1 MNRQNPEKQ
10 GLHATWAI
18 WLAIPLD
25 GVAAI
30 LACDNRR
37 PSRGV
42 TRFQSPRYFELLIAL
57 MPLFASTILLSAF
70 LLFLVQPIIAKQIL
84 PWFGGSSA
92 VWTTCLVFFQVVLL
106 AGYTYSHLTTRYL
119 KSTHQA
125 YLHIGLLALSLLFLP
140 IIPSEALK
148 PLAGADA
155 AIRIVAL
162 LVATIGLPY
171 FLLSATGPLLQKW
184 VAPRFP
190 EKTVYRLFAL
200 SNFGSLVG
208 LLAFPFAIEPFS
220 TAHAQSVAW
229 SVAYAIFAIA
239 CAASAWAAAQSA
251 DRSVPVTTAVADETR
266 GPRPGIRDY
275 ALWLAFAA
283 LGSVLLL
290 ATTSHITQN
299 IATVPFLWVLPLSL
313 YLLTFVVAFEG
324 RGGRGWYQRSWFL
337 FPTLLLLVAMAAG
350 LSANRGVLDVSLAV
364 PLYTVGMMMAAFFC
378 NGELAL
384 SKPVPR
390 YLTHFYLTIS
400 LGGALGGLLVGL
412 VAPRVFPTY
421 FELPVALVLLASL
434 AVFVARKTRWLVG
447 PAVVATLAAGWFG
460 SEYIGFLREE
470 AVYMHRNFYGTLR
483 VKEQGEGDL
492 QVRRLLHGVILHGEQ
507 LTISPK
513 RLEPGTYYARSSGVG
528 RAIEARQHNQD
539 SVKLGFV
546 GLGVG
551 TLSAYGRGGDLV
563 RFYELDP
570 DVLALAKTQFSY
582 LNASP
587 SKIEYVIGDARSSM
601 ERELASGQPQG
612 YDVLAIDA
620 FSSDSIPVHLIT
632 REAVQLYFQ
641 HLQPNGILAVHISNR
656 FLDLKP
662 VLANIA
668 QALGLTARLI
678 TDTPA
683 DGSSGSTTDWVLLAR
698 SATTF
703 DAEQLVEVAEP
714 IEPKPEFSLW
724 TDQFNNL
731 FDILKSRPINEL
743 RRMIGLD

>member
-1 MNRQNPEKQ
+1 
-10 GLHATWAI
+10 
-18 WLAIPLD
+18 
-25 GVAAI
+25 
-30 LACDNRR
+30 
-37 PSRGV
+37 
-42 TRFQSPRYFELLIAL
+42 

-84 PWFGGSSA
+84 PWFGGTSA

-119 KSTHQA
+119 SFKQQA
-125 YLHIGLLALSLLFLP
+125 RLHIALLAVSLLFLP

-148 PLAGADA
+148 PAAGADA
-155 AIRIVAL
+155 ALRIVVL
-162 LVATIGLPY
+162 LFATIGLPY
-171 FLLSATGPLLQKW
+171 FLLSSTGPLLQKW

-190 EKTVYRLFAL
+190 EKSVYRLFAL
-200 SNFGSLVG
+200 SNFGSLIG

-220 TAHAQSVAW
+220 TSFAQSIVW
-229 SVAYAIFAIA
+229 SVAYAMFAVA
-239 CAASAWAAAQSA
+239 CAASAWKASQSVVASGAAANAIAA
-251 DRSVPVTTAVADETR
+251 DPE
-266 GPRPGIRDY
+266 GPAPRLSDY

-299 IATVPFLWVLPLSL
+299 IASVPFLWVLPLSL
-313 YLLTFVVAFEG
+313 YLLSFVIAFEG
-324 RGGRGWYQRSWFL
+324 RQGRGWYQRAWFL

-350 LSANRGVLDVSLAV
+350 LEANRGVLDVSLAV

-378 NGELAL
+378 NGELAV

-400 LGGALGGLLVGL
+400 LGGALGGMLVGL

-434 AVFVARKTRWLVG
+434 AVFVARKTRWLIG
-447 PAVVATLAAGWFG
+447 PAIVATLATAWFG
-460 SEYIGFLREE
+460 SEYIGFLRDDV
-470 AVYMHRNFYGTLR
+470 VYMHRNFYGTLR
-483 VKEQGEGDL
+483 VKEQGEGDK

-507 LTISPK
+507 QTINAT
-513 RLEPGTYYARSSGVG
+513 RLEPGTYYARTSGVG
-528 RAIEARQHNQD
+528 RAIEAKQNQGP
-539 SVKLGFV
+539 VRLGFV

-551 TLSAYGRGGDLV
+551 TLSAYGRAGDVV

-582 LNASP
+582 LSSSP
-587 SKIEYVIGDARSSM
+587 ATIEFVIGDARLSM
-601 ERELASGQPQG
+601 ERELLSGARQR

-632 REAVQLYFQ
+632 SEATALFFQ
-641 HLQPNGILAVHISNR
+641 HLNPDGILAYHISNR

-668 QALGLTARLI
+668 QANNLSVRLI
-678 TDTPA
+678 TDSPD
-683 DGSSGSTTDWVLLAR
+683 DGSTASITDWVLLAR
-698 SATTF
+698 SPAAF
-703 DAEQLVEVAEP
+703 DDERLAEVVEAIDP
-714 IEPKPEFSLW
+714 NPHFSLW

-731 FDILKSRPINEL
+731 IDVLKSNPINEL
-743 RRMIGLD
+743 RRLIGLS

>member
-1 MNRQNPEKQ
+1 
-10 GLHATWAI
+10 
-18 WLAIPLD
+18 
-25 GVAAI
+25 
-30 LACDNRR
+30 
-37 PSRGV
+37 
-42 TRFQSPRYFELLIAL
+42 

-84 PWFGGSSA
+84 PWFGGTSA

-106 AGYTYSHLTTRYL
+106 AGYTYSHLITRYL
-119 KSTHQA
+119 APKQQA
-125 YLHIGLLALSLLFLP
+125 RLHIVLLVISLLFLP
-140 IIPSEALK
+140 IVPSEALK
-148 PLAGADA
+148 PAAGADA
-155 AIRIVAL
+155 ALRIVVL

-171 FLLSATGPLLQKW
+171 FLLSSTGPLLQKW

-190 EKTVYRLFAL
+190 EKSVYRLFAL
-200 SNFGSLVG
+200 SNFGSLIG

-220 TAHAQSVAW
+220 SSLAQSIVW
-229 SVAYAIFAIA
+229 SAAYAVFAVA
-239 CAASAWAAAQSA
+239 CALSAWKAS
-251 DRSVPVTTAVADETR
+251 RSLDASGI
-266 GPRPGIRDY
+266 GPARTNAPEPEGPPPRLTDY

-299 IATVPFLWVLPLSL
+299 IASVPFLWVLPLSL

-324 RGGRGWYQRSWFL
+324 RGGRGWYQRNWYL

-350 LSANRGVLDVSLAV
+350 LSANRGVLDISVAV
-364 PLYTVGMMMAAFFC
+364 PLYTIGMLMAAFFC

-390 YLTHFYLTIS
+390 YLTQFYLTIS

-447 PAVVATLAAGWFG
+447 PAVIAVLATGWFG
-460 SEYIGFLREE
+460 SEYIGFLRDE
-470 AVYMHRNFYGTLR
+470 AVFMQRNFYGTLR
-483 VKEQGEGDL
+483 VKEQGEGDQ

-507 LTISPK
+507 LTINAK
-513 RLEPGTYYARSSGVG
+513 RLEPGTYYARTSGIG
-528 RAIEARQHNQD
+528 RAIEAKQD
-539 SVKLGFV
+539 AGAVRLGFV

-551 TLSAYGRGGDLV
+551 TLSAYGRAGDIV

-570 DVLALAKTQFSY
+570 DVVALAKSQFSY
-582 LNASP
+582 LSSSP
-587 SKIEYVIGDARSSM
+587 AAIEYVIGDARLSM
-601 ERELASGQPQG
+601 ERELAAGNPQG

-620 FSSDSIPVHLIT
+620 FSSDSIPVHLMT
-632 REAVQLYFQ
+632 AEATSLFFK
-641 HLQPNGILAVHISNR
+641 HLKPDGILAFHISNR

-668 QALGLTARLI
+668 QANGLVVTLV
-678 TDTPA
+678 TDSPG
-683 DGSSGSTTDWVLLAR
+683 DDSSASITDWVLLAR
-698 SATTF
+698 SPEAF
-703 DAEQLVEVAEP
+703 EDERLAEVAEAIAP
-714 IEPKPEFSLW
+714 NPHFSLW

-731 FDILKSRPINEL
+731 IDVLKSNPINEL
-743 RRMIGLD
+743 RRLIGLS

>member
-1 MNRQNPEKQ
+1 
-10 GLHATWAI
+10 
-18 WLAIPLD
+18 
-25 GVAAI
+25 
-30 LACDNRR
+30 
-37 PSRGV
+37 
-42 TRFQSPRYFELLIAL
+42 

-84 PWFGGSSA
+84 PWFGGTSA

-119 KSTHQA
+119 SPKYQA
-125 YLHIGLLALSLLFLP
+125 RLHIALLAVSLLFLP
-140 IIPSEALK
+140 IVPSEALK
-148 PLAGADA
+148 PAAGADA
-155 AIRIVAL
+155 ALRIVVL

-200 SNFGSLVG
+200 SNFGSLIG

-220 TAHAQSVAW
+220 TSRAQSIVW
-229 SVAYAIFAIA
+229 SAAYALFAVA
-239 CAASAWAAAQSA
+239 CAVSAWKASQLAAVSGAVAS
-251 DRSVPVTTAVADETR
+251 PTAVEPE
-266 GPRPGIRDY
+266 GPAPRLSDY

-299 IATVPFLWVLPLSL
+299 IASVPFLWVLPLSL

-324 RGGRGWYQRSWFL
+324 RQGRGWYQRSWFL

-364 PLYTVGMMMAAFFC
+364 PLYTIGMMMAAFFC

-390 YLTHFYLTIS
+390 YLTQFYLTIS
-400 LGGALGGLLVGL
+400 LGGALGGMLVGL
-412 VAPRVFPTY
+412 VAPRIFPTY
-421 FELPVALVLLASL
+421 FEFPVALVLLASL
-434 AVFVARKTRWLVG
+434 AVLVARKTRWLIG
-447 PAVVATLAAGWFG
+447 PAIVATLATAWFG
-460 SEYIGFLREE
+460 SEYIGFLRDEV
-470 AVYMHRNFYGTLR
+470 VYMHRNFYGTVR
-483 VKEQGEGDL
+483 VKEQGQGDQ
-492 QVRRLLHGVILHGEQ
+492 QVRRLLNGVILHGEQ
-507 LTISPK
+507 RTINAN
-513 RLEPGTYYARSSGVG
+513 RLEPGTYYARTSGVG
-528 RAIEARQHNQD
+528 RAIEAKQRQGP
-539 SVKLGFV
+539 VRLGSV

-551 TLSAYGRGGDLV
+551 TLAAYGRAGDAV

-570 DVLALAKTQFSY
+570 DVLTLARSQFSY
-582 LNASP
+582 LNSSP
-587 SKIEYVIGDARSSM
+587 AAIEVVIGDARLSM
-601 ERELASGQPQG
+601 ERELLSGALQS

-620 FSSDSIPVHLIT
+620 FASDAIPVHLIT
-632 REAVQLYFQ
+632 SEATALFFK
-641 HLQPNGILAVHISNR
+641 HLKPDGILAFHISNR

-668 QALGLTARLI
+668 LANGLEARLV
-678 TDTPA
+678 TDSPDDDSLA
-683 DGSSGSTTDWVLLAR
+683 STTDWVLLAR
-698 SATTF
+698 SSTAF
-703 DAEQLVEVAEP
+703 ADERLAEVVEA
-714 IEPKPEFSLW
+714 IEPNPNFSLW

-731 FDILKSRPINEL
+731 IDVLKSNPINEL
-743 RRMIGLD
+743 RRLIGLSEGT

>member
-1 MNRQNPEKQ
+1 
-10 GLHATWAI
+10 
-18 WLAIPLD
+18 
-25 GVAAI
+25 
-30 LACDNRR
+30 
-37 PSRGV
+37 
-42 TRFQSPRYFELLIAL
+42 

-84 PWFGGSSA
+84 PWFGGTSA
-92 VWTTCLVFFQVVLL
+92 VWTTCLVFFRWSCSLVYLFASDNALLVAQASSALAHCAARGELVVS
-106 AGYTYSHLTTRYL
+106 ADR
-119 KSTHQA
+119 
-125 YLHIGLLALSLLFLP
+125 
-140 IIPSEALK
+140 SERGLK
-148 PLAGADA
+148 PAAGADA
-155 AIRIVAL
+155 ALRIVVL

-190 EKTVYRLFAL
+190 EKSVYRLFAL
-200 SNFGSLVG
+200 SNFGSLIG

-220 TAHAQSVAW
+220 TSHAQSIVW
-229 SVAYAIFAIA
+229 SVAYALFAVA
-239 CAASAWAAAQSA
+239 CAVSAWKAAASG
-251 DRSVPVTTAVADETR
+251 AVA
-266 GPRPGIRDY
+266 GPTVADPEGPAPRLPDY

-299 IATVPFLWVLPLSL
+299 VASVPFLWVLPLSL

-324 RGGRGWYQRSWFL
+324 RQGRGWYQRAWFL

-364 PLYTVGMMMAAFFC
+364 PLYTIGMMMAAFFC

-390 YLTHFYLTIS
+390 YLTQFYLTIS
-400 LGGALGGLLVGL
+400 LGGALGGMLVGL

-434 AVFVARKTRWLVG
+434 AVLVARKTRWLIG
-447 PAVVATLAAGWFG
+447 PAIVATLATAWFG
-460 SEYIGFLREE
+460 SEYIGFLRDEV
-470 AVYMHRNFYGTLR
+470 VYMHRNFYGTLR
-483 VKEQGEGDL
+483 VKEQGQGDQ

-507 LTISPK
+507 QTINAN
-513 RLEPGTYYARSSGVG
+513 RLEPGTYYARTSGVG
-528 RAIEARQHNQD
+528 RAIEAKQSEGPVR
-539 SVKLGFV
+539 LGFV

-551 TLSAYGRGGDLV
+551 TLSAYGRAGDVV

-570 DVLALAKTQFSY
+570 DVLALAKSQFSY
-582 LNASP
+582 LNSSP
-587 SKIEYVIGDARSSM
+587 AAIEFVIGDARLSM
-601 ERELASGQPQG
+601 ERELLSSALQR

-632 REAVQLYFQ
+632 SEATALFFQ
-641 HLQPNGILAVHISNR
+641 HLKPDGILAFHISNR

-668 QALGLTARLI
+668 EANGLAARLV
-678 TDTPA
+678 TDRLETTAQRRSPTGCCSR
-683 DGSSGSTTDWVLLAR
+683 DRPRRSTMSGSQR
-698 SATTF
+698 SSKRSNRIRISRSG
-703 DAEQLVEVAEP
+703 P
-714 IEPKPEFSLW
+714 ISS
-724 TDQFNNL
+724 T
-731 FDILKSRPINEL
+731 I
-743 RRMIGLD
+743 

>member
-1 MNRQNPEKQ
+1 
-10 GLHATWAI
+10 
-18 WLAIPLD
+18 
-25 GVAAI
+25 
-30 LACDNRR
+30 
-37 PSRGV
+37 
-42 TRFQSPRYFELLIAL
+42 

-84 PWFGGSSA
+84 PWFGGTSA

-119 KSTHQA
+119 SLKQQA
-125 YLHIGLLALSLLFLP
+125 RLHIALLAISLLFLP
-140 IIPSEALK
+140 IVPNEALK
-148 PLAGADA
+148 PAAGADA
-155 AIRIVAL
+155 ALRIVVL

-171 FLLSATGPLLQKW
+171 FLLSSTGPLLQKW

-190 EKTVYRLFAL
+190 EKSVYRLFAL

-220 TAHAQSVAW
+220 TSRAQSIVW
-229 SVAYAIFAIA
+229 STAYAVFALA
-239 CAASAWAAAQSA
+239 CAVSAWKAS
-251 DRSVPVTTAVADETR
+251 RSVVAADANRAVVSEPE
-266 GPRPGIRDY
+266 GPAPRLVDY

-299 IATVPFLWVLPLSL
+299 IASVPFLWVLPLSL

-324 RGGRGWYQRSWFL
+324 RQGRGWYQRTWFL

-350 LSANRGVLDVSLAV
+350 LSANRGVLDVGLAV
-364 PLYTVGMMMAAFFC
+364 PLYTVGMAMAAFFC
-378 NGELAL
+378 NGELAM

-390 YLTHFYLTIS
+390 YLTQFYLTIS
-400 LGGALGGLLVGL
+400 LGGALGGMLVGL

-434 AVFVARKTRWLVG
+434 AVFVARKTRWLIG
-447 PAVVATLAAGWFG
+447 PAIVATLATAWFG
-460 SEYIGFLREE
+460 SEYIGFLRDDV
-470 AVYMHRNFYGTLR
+470 VYMHRNFYGTVR
-483 VKEQGEGDL
+483 VKEQGEGDK
-492 QVRRLLHGVILHGEQ
+492 QMRRLLHGVILHGEQ
-507 LTISPK
+507 PTINAN
-513 RLEPGTYYARSSGVG
+513 RLEPGSYYARTSGVG
-528 RAIEARQHNQD
+528 RAIEAKQSAGPVR
-539 SVKLGFV
+539 LGFV

-551 TLSAYGRGGDLV
+551 TLSAYGRAGDVV

-570 DVLALAKTQFSY
+570 DVLALAKNQFSY
-582 LNASP
+582 LSSSP
-587 SKIEYVIGDARSSM
+587 AAIEFVIGDARLSM
-601 ERELASGQPQG
+601 EREVLSGALQR

-632 REAVQLYFQ
+632 SEATTLFFK
-641 HLQPNGILAVHISNR
+641 HLKPDGILAFHISNR

-668 QALGLTARLI
+668 QANGLVARLV
-678 TDTPA
+678 TDSPGG
-683 DGSSGSTTDWVLLAR
+683 DSTASITDWVLLAR
-698 SATTF
+698 SPEAF
-703 DAEQLVEVAEP
+703 DNERLAEVAEA
-714 IEPKPEFSLW
+714 IEPNPEFSLW

-731 FDILKSRPINEL
+731 IDVLKSNPINEL
-743 RRMIGLD
+743 RRLIGLS

>member
-1 MNRQNPEKQ
+1 
-10 GLHATWAI
+10 
-18 WLAIPLD
+18 
-25 GVAAI
+25 
-30 LACDNRR
+30 
-37 PSRGV
+37 
-42 TRFQSPRYFELLIAL
+42 

-84 PWFGGSSA
+84 PWFGGTSA

-119 KSTHQA
+119 APKQQA
-125 YLHIGLLALSLLFLP
+125 RLHIMLLVISLLFLP
-140 IIPSEALK
+140 IVPSEALK
-148 PLAGADA
+148 PAAGADA
-155 AIRIVAL
+155 ALRIVL
-162 LVATIGLPY
+162 LLAATIGLPY
-171 FLLSATGPLLQKW
+171 FLLSSTGPLLQKW

-190 EKTVYRLFAL
+190 EKSVYRLFAL
-200 SNFGSLVG
+200 SNFGSLIG

-220 TAHAQSVAW
+220 TSHVQSIVWSTAYAVFAVACALSAWKASQTLDSSGTAHART
-229 SVAYAIFAIA
+229 IA
-239 CAASAWAAAQSA
+239 
-251 DRSVPVTTAVADETR
+251 PEPE
-266 GPRPGIRDY
+266 GPPPRLTDY

-299 IATVPFLWVLPLSL
+299 IASVPFLWVLPLSL

-324 RGGRGWYQRSWFL
+324 RGGRGWYQRNWYL

-350 LSANRGVLDVSLAV
+350 LSANRGVLDISLAV
-364 PLYTVGMMMAAFFC
+364 PLYTLGMLMAAFFC

-390 YLTHFYLTIS
+390 YLTQFYLTIS

-447 PAVVATLAAGWFG
+447 PAVVATLATGWFG
-460 SEYIGFLREE
+460 SEYIGFLRDE
-470 AVYMHRNFYGTLR
+470 AVFMQRNFYGTLR
-483 VKEQGEGDL
+483 VKEQGEGDQ

-507 LTISPK
+507 QTINAK
-513 RLEPGTYYARSSGVG
+513 RLEPGTYYARTSGVG
-528 RAIEARQHNQD
+528 RAIEAKQD
-539 SVKLGFV
+539 AGAVRLGFV

-551 TLSAYGRGGDLV
+551 TLSAYGRAGDIV

-570 DVLALAKTQFSY
+570 DVLALAKSQFSY
-582 LNASP
+582 LSSSP
-587 SKIEYVIGDARSSM
+587 AAIEYVIGDARLSM
-601 ERELASGQPQG
+601 ERELTAGSPQG

-632 REAVQLYFQ
+632 AEATSLFFK
-641 HLQPNGILAVHISNR
+641 HLKPDGVLAYHISNR

-668 QALGLTARLI
+668 QANGLVVRLI
-678 TDTPA
+678 TDSPGDDSA
-683 DGSSGSTTDWVLLAR
+683 ASITDWVLLAR
-698 SATTF
+698 SPEAF
-703 DAEQLVEVAEP
+703 DAERLAEAAEEIAP
-714 IEPKPEFSLW
+714 NPNFSLW

-731 FDILKSRPINEL
+731 IDVLKSNPINEL
-743 RRMIGLD
+743 RRLIGLS